1 MLPLLRFLQKRKN
14 LLLFLLLEGIAL
26 YLVVRYSN
34 PHRQAFGDVM
44 LGMNVK
50 VHRMLQGVTQYTY
63 LDESNKQL
71 QRENDSLRKE
81 LLRVKGATYLERL
94 TYASLPD
101 WGRDSLAPASDS
113 SLLKQEIDYLPC
125 RAIEHT
131 IDRPYNYITIDK
143 GRKDGVTEDMGILS
157 PQGVAGR
164 VVKVGES
171 FSVALSAINAVFKQ
185 AVRTEKGYAGAV
197 YEWRGGSIHEGFISG
212 VPVNVAITPG
222 EKIYTAAHS
231 TVFPENFPLGVVT
244 DVRPDKN
251 APGFHEV
258 TVELATDFSR
268 LDNLYLIKVPYQA
281 EIDSL
286 QKNLIQ

>member
-34 PHRQAFGDVM
+34 PHRQTFGDAM

-81 LLRVKGATYLERL
+81 LLRVRGVAYLERL
-94 TYASLPD
+94 NYASLPD
-101 WGRDSLAPASDS
+101 WGRDSLFTPSDS
-113 SLLKQEIDYLPC
+113 SLLEIDYLPC

-143 GRKDGVTEDMGILS
+143 GSKDGVTKDMGILS

-185 AVRTEKGYAGAV
+185 AVRTETGYAGAV
-197 YEWRGGSIHEGFISG
+197 YEWKGGSIHEGFITG
-212 VPVNVAITPG
+212 VPVNVAIAPG

-244 DVRPDKN
+244 DVQSDRN
-251 APGFHEV
+251 APGFHKV
-258 TVELATDFSR
+258 KVRLATDFSR
-268 LDNLYLIKVPYQA
+268 LDNLYLIKIPFQE

-286 QKNLIQ
+286 QQNLIQ